1 MSLHRTIPI
10 LAYYTFNDGF
20 GFVDGTGVT
29 VMDNVS
35 GRGIEVTPVPSERRT
50 ALGRALL
57 QLTHDDLA
65 RR

>member
-1 MSLHRTIPI
+1 
-10 LAYYTFNDGF
+10 
-20 GFVDGTGVT
+20 
-29 VMDNVS
+29 MDNVS
-35 GRGIEVTPVPSERRT
+35 GRGIEVTPAPSERRT